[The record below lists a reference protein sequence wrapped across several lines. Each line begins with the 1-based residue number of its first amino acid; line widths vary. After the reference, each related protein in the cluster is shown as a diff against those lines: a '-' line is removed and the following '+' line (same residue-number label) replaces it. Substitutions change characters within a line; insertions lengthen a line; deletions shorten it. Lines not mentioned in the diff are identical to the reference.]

1 MHLQILCSQIYQTS
15 VTMTEMSKI
24 LPHGLLYISF
34 HVSSPTAMAENR
46 IDTTIHGAIHTK
58 KNENIIQITK
68 Q

>member
-15 VTMTEMSKI
+15 VTMTKMSKI

-34 HVSSPTAMAENR
+34 HVSSPSAMAENK
-46 IDTTIHGAIHTK
+46 IDNTSHGAKHTK
-58 KNENIIQITK
+58 KNENILQITK